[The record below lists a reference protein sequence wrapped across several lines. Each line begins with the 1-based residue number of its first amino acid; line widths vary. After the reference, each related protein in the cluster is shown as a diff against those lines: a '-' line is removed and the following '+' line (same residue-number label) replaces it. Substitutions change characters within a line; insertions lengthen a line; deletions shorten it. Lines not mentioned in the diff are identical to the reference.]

1 MKTYDYRQK
10 TDPIDELHI
19 AMDNLTAEEAKA
31 ALASIEDKKKEIA
44 KIRLK
49 RSLNWFYSSIL
60 PVIKDFSER
69 TSSVLCVEKP
79 DGAIFV
85 VTIQNKYGLEISTD
99 YIAMQKIFIFAD
111 HIGLNI
117 RDGIPSLSLIFDCSK
132 LMV

>member
-69 TSSVLCVEKP
+69 TSSVLCVE
-79 DGAIFV
+79 
-85 VTIQNKYGLEISTD
+85 
-99 YIAMQKIFIFAD
+99 
-111 HIGLNI
+111 
-117 RDGIPSLSLIFDCSK
+117 
-132 LMV
+132 